1 MITNK
6 ISQIAAPEDTHHSAA
21 QLFLETITI
30 SKSCSIVITFGSHQA
45 FFGWYIYTHLY
56 CMDQGQIA
64 GCPPF
69 RPLSLHFDRSIY
81 INNLNT
87 QQPGIAFI
95 FLNFIFFYHFNSY
108 LLITICQ
115 PLWFLGLQIQIRNS
129 PWIKRLKDHLRR
141 CEERMGL
148 PRWCSGKDSACQ
160 CRRGKR
166 HGFSPW
172 VGKIPWRR

>member
-6 ISQIAAPEDTHHSAA
+6 IPQIAAPEDTHHSAA

-81 INNLNT
+81 INKLNT

-108 LLITICQ
+108 LLNPYYAIVDLLTFIYIIYFN
-115 PLWFLGLQIQIRNS
+115 FLQQYQISI
-129 PWIKRLKDHLRR
+129 I
-141 CEERMGL
+141 
-148 PRWCSGKDSACQ
+148 
-160 CRRGKR
+160 
-166 HGFSPW
+166 
-172 VGKIPWRR
+172 IPI